1 MSLTRLNFLYPHLF
15 KTAKVCECNLPRR
28 PPRRG
33 EKRSPKSTF
42 STSAQPRHETYAQRY
57 GTAAEP
63 QPPPIPAT
71 DGLGG
76 SKTLANTIEK
86 DVKPSFGK
94 QQERKPDSNQA
105 KGATN
110 ANQEVQKTAEKP
122 LKSQSS
128 PTDNSAPASKLDSGK
143 FLPREAMKPTI
154 GKEAGKSLETVLH
167 MEAQDTKGNE
177 EHKPHHLQAP
187 PYVHHFD
194 TFTLVSDLQKGG
206 FTEAQSITLMKAVR
220 SLLATNLDIARD
232 SLVSKSDIENETY
245 LFRAACSE
253 LRTEILNARKA
264 STSKMATQRA
274 HLQHEVDILS
284 QKATQDSLALKDD
297 LRGMLNDRKMA
308 VRMQHQARD
317 SKIQELNYKIT
328 VALNSDSKSEVEGL
342 RWVLTRRAA
351 MAIAGMAFLILG
363 SLRYSTYKMHE
374 RDHERELTAASFST
388 QSSNTSSSGAGNYT
402 VPSREMATQT
412 SPPGGEAHAVL
423 ASADEGGGGS
433 YVSLG

>member
-15 KTAKVCECNLPRR
+15 KTAKVCECGLPRR

-33 EKRSPKSTF
+33 ESCPQKSTF
-42 STSAQPRHETYAQRY
+42 STSAQRRHETYAQRY

-71 DGLGG
+71 EGLGG
-76 SKTLANTIEK
+76 FKTLANTIEK
-86 DVKPSFGK
+86 ELKPPIGK
-94 QQERKPDSNQA
+94 QEEKKPDSKPSKVAADASQDIRKTTA
-105 KGATN
+105 KTS
-110 ANQEVQKTAEKP
+110 EY
-122 LKSQSS
+122 QSP
-128 PTDNSAPASKLDSGK
+128 PTDNTVPAGKLDGGE
-143 FLPREAMKPTI
+143 FLREPVNPVGMK
-154 GKEAGKSLETVLH
+154 ESGKSLETVLH
-167 MEAQDTKGNE
+167 MDAPDTKDTE
-177 EHKPHHLQAP
+177 EHKLSHLHAP
-187 PYVHHFD
+187 PYLHHFD
-194 TFTLVSDLQKGG
+194 TFTLVRDLQKGG
-206 FTEAQSITLMKAVR
+206 FTEAQSVTLMKAVR
-220 SLLATNLDIARD
+220 SLLAINLDIARQ

-274 HLQHEVDILS
+274 HLQHEVDIIS
-284 QKATQDSLALKDD
+284 QKASQDSLALKDD

-342 RWVLTRRAA
+342 RWTLTRRAA

-363 SLRYSTYKMHE
+363 ALRYSTYQIHQRDLE
-374 RDHERELTAASFST
+374 RQISAAASAA
-388 QSSNTSSSGAGNYT
+388 QSPSRGGTSKENYT
-402 VPSREMATQT
+402 VTSREMATQT
-412 SPPGGEAHAVL
+412 GPPGGETHAVL
-423 ASADEGGGGS
+423 ASAEAGDGGS